1 MLKGEVREAVNL
13 TAGEWGNSACSALF
27 FHIIV
32 VCESDNYTESF
43 FISENYSRFYSFWLT
58 NTVSRK

>member
-1 MLKGEVREAVNL
+1 MLKGEGREAVNL
-13 TAGEWGNSACSALF
+13 TAGELSNSACSALF

-32 VCESDNYTESF
+32 VCESDDYKES